1 MTTATATAKPTP
13 TAEGLVERI
22 FEASLAALD
31 IFTIYLGDRLGLYR
45 VLNERGPL
53 DATGLAAAAGID
65 ERYALEWLEQQ
76 ATTGI
81 LEYRGDGLFELPQP
95 YAKVLAERDDANY
108 FAPLARMM
116 VSVGGTMPRVVEAYK
131 TGAGIDWGD
140 YSPDLVEGQ
149 SELNRPFFLGSFVKD
164 VLPGIPE
171 VDGALRQRGAR
182 AAEIGFGGGWA
193 AIAIAGEYADVTV
206 AGFDIDGPSVEM
218 ANANALESGVAD
230 RVTFHHVDA
239 GKVSG
244 DGTFDVVY
252 AVECIHDMANP
263 VAALKAMRDLVKPGG
278 HVLVLDEA
286 VGEEFTGA
294 VDDTERFFY
303 GWSATACLLNGRVE
317 QPSNATGTVIR
328 PATLERLAREAGFSG
343 IEVADVDAGF
353 FRAYLLK

>member
-1 MTTATATAKPTP
+1 MTTATATHAT

-22 FEASLAALD
+22 FEASLAAFDLY
-31 IFTIYLGDRLGLYR
+31 TIYLGERLGLYV
-45 VLNERGPL
+45 VLSEHGPL
-53 DATGLAAAAGID
+53 DAAGLATAANID
-65 ERYALEWLEQQ
+65 ERYAQEWLEQQ

-81 LEYRGDGLFELPQP
+81 LAYLGDGRFELPSE
-95 YAKVLAERDDANY
+95 YAGVLANREDANY
-108 FAPLARMM
+108 FSPLARML
-116 VSVGGTMPRVVEAYK
+116 VSVGGAMPRVVEAYR
-131 TGAGIDWGD
+131 TGTGIDWGD

-149 SELNRPFFLGSFVKD
+149 SELNRPFFRGAFVKE

-171 VDGALRQRGAR
+171 VAATLRRAGAR

-193 AIAIAGEYADVTV
+193 AIAVADEFPGVTV
-206 AGFDIDGPSVEM
+206 EGFDIDGPSVVM

-230 RVTFHHVDA
+230 RVTFHQVDS
-239 GKVSG
+239 GKVVG
-244 DGTFDVVY
+244 EGTFDVVY

-263 VAALKAMRDLVKPGG
+263 VAALKAMRAMVKPGG

-294 VDDTERFFY
+294 VDDSERFFY
-303 GWSATACLLNGRVE
+303 GWSATACLVNGRYE
-317 QPSNATGTVIR
+317 QPSSATGTVIR

-353 FRAYLLK
+353 FRAYLLR